1 MNLRVS
7 TEKKKLFF
15 CSSLRNHFV
24 GLGSILFRGI
34 LGPLLTMLHCSDSL
48 LSDYNINTSMQ
59 DSRCASARLPP
70 THPII
75 PNRQLS
81 H

>member
-48 LSDYNINTSMQ
+48 LSDYNTSIRVCKIQ
-59 DSRCASARLPP
+59 DVQAPGFHQHILLFQ
-70 THPII
+70 ID
-75 PNRQLS
+75 N
-81 H
+81 